1 MNRIDGNT
9 KDEKTLIEALKGRY
23 GTLRM
28 SNGVCVLFQGRLVH
42 LSGYFDGTQEVIEI
56 PKLPDRMPV
65 IFTGDDFTCMSLAEP
80 NAGFVGVPELVKE
93 KRKKFAI
100 IADCV
105 LNV

>member
-1 MNRIDGNT
+1 MIRIDGNT
-9 KDEKTLIEALKGRY
+9 KDEKTIIEALKGKY

-42 LSGYFDGTQEVIEI
+42 LSGYFDGKQEVIEI
-56 PKLPDRMPV
+56 PNLPERMPV
-65 IFTGDDFTCMSLAEP
+65 IFAGDNFTCMSIAEP
-80 NAGFVGVPELVKE
+80 NAGFVKVPDTA
-93 KRKKFAI
+93 RQKKFAI